1 MSVDIKQT
9 TQYWIEQLVIEALLE
24 GVDLTDNIQHFHTD
38 VENEAWPL
46 VFVKASLAHTDESEI
61 VVNGKQAE
69 VYDVLIGVEWA
80 LEDDSAINVDTLA
93 QQCRVAVD
101 DANPSDL
108 RATEQFF
115 YFRPERRGKGDQSI
129 EKDIPEHP
137 TRRVVLD
144 TFEVTVIRSS

>member
-1 MSVDIKQT
+1 MSVDTKQT
-9 TQYWIEQLVIEALLE
+9 MQYWVEQLVIEALIE
-24 GVDLTDNIQHFHTD
+24 GVDLTENIQHYHTD
-38 VENEAWPL
+38 MGEDWPL
-46 VFVKASLAHTDESEI
+46 IFVKASLAHTDESEI

-69 VYDVLIGVEWA
+69 VYDVIIGVEWA
-80 LEDDSAINVDTLA
+80 LEEDSAINVDKLA

-101 DANPSDL
+101 DADPSDL
-108 RATEQFF
+108 NATEQFF

-144 TFEVTVIRSS
+144 TFEVTAIRSS